1 MAAGRDKDAPS
12 AGARGAGATARRAD
26 YASTRERRTG
36 AWVASVEEGSPAWE
50 AGLER
55 GMRIDSVDGS
65 PLRDIIDWR
74 WEASDAVAE
83 LAVFDPATGEEYACT
98 LEREPGED
106 WGVEF
111 EDVLFDG
118 IRTCVNA
125 CQFCFMRMLP
135 EDARASLML
144 RDDDYRLS
152 FTQGNFVTLTNMT
165 DEDVERVVA
174 YRLEP
179 MNVSIHAVSPEVR
192 RSLIG
197 PRADRGIEV
206 LERLCEA
213 GIEVHGQIV
222 LCAGINDGDELVRTL
237 DWVEARPQIT
247 SLAIVPMGYTK
258 YSKAFSRSF
267 SEDVEASRAV
277 VRLLEPYQARA
288 RAKLGITRFQ
298 LSDEFYIDAG
308 LPVPPAE
315 TYDGY
320 PQFYDGIGM
329 LRSFLDDAAALVRD
343 EPSELARVA
352 RVLEGRRA
360 RALLVVG
367 EAALGVVR
375 DLCDLWAG
383 TLENAYGAAGEKGV
397 GPGAALE
404 QDGAPRALPVEPL
417 AIRND
422 YYGGDVNVTGLIV
435 SRDLLAQLPASLD
448 RTLVVLPEAM
458 FNFDRL
464 TLDGDSEARI
474 SAEVARR
481 GGVACVSE
489 TSPRALLAAVAAF
502 ADGDLPCAQTL

>member
-1 MAAGRDKDAPS
+1 MTREGEKDVRPAP
-12 AGARGAGATARRAD
+12 GASPRRAD
-26 YASTRERRTG
+26 YASTRERRVG
-36 AWVASVEEGSPAWE
+36 AWVAAVEEGSPAWE
-50 AGLER
+50 AGLEP
-55 GMRIDSVDGS
+55 GMRIDSVGGA

-135 EDARASLML
+135 EDARASLTL

-165 DEDVERVVA
+165 DEDVERVIA

-179 MNVSIHAVSPEVR
+179 MNVSIHAVTPEVR

-197 PRADRGIEV
+197 PRAMRGIEV

-222 LCAGINDGDELVRTL
+222 LCAGINDGAELVRTL
-237 DWVEARPQIT
+237 DWVEARRQIT

-258 YSKAFSRSF
+258 YSKVFSRSF

-288 RAKLGITRFQ
+288 RAELGITRFQ
-298 LSDEFYIDAG
+298 LSDEFYVDAR
-308 LPVPPAE
+308 LPVPAAE

-329 LRSFLDDAAALVRD
+329 LRSFLDEAAALAAD
-343 EPSELARVA
+343 GAAELARVA
-352 RVLEGRRA
+352 RDLGSGGG

-367 EAALGVVR
+367 EAALGATR
-375 DLCDLWAG
+375 DLCALWARA
-383 TLENAYGAAGEKGV
+383 LAAEPCG
-397 GPGAALE
+397 
-404 QDGAPRALPVEPL
+404 DGAQGAEKDGGPRALPVEPI

-435 SRDLLAQLPASLD
+435 SRDLLSQLPASLD
-448 RTLVVLPEAM
+448 GTLVVLPEAM

-464 TLDGDSEARI
+464 TLDGDSEGHIAE
-474 SAEVARR
+474 EVARR

-489 TSPRALLAAVAAF
+489 TSPRALVAAVAAH
-502 ADGDLPCAQTL
+502 AGGLGPCAQTL